1 MKRDYYEILGV
12 KKSATSDEVKKA
24 YRKLAMK
31 YHPDRNPDN
40 KEAEEKF
47 KEATEAYEVLSDQ
60 GKRQKYDQFGHA
72 GMGSSDYSQYS
83 NFSDIF
89 ENFGDI
95 FEGIFG
101 QAAGHKRGRKKSGP
115 APAQGHDLSQRVD
128 ITLQEAYTG
137 TKKELKIYHYQ
148 PCENCKSTGCKEG
161 SKPTECATCKG
172 MGNIHYQQGFF
183 AYSQPCSSCYGQ
195 GFKISSPC
203 SECRGQSRVQKHE
216 KLNIT
221 IPAGIYQNAELRVSG
236 KGDAGIFGGSAGDL
250 YLVVNITPNSKFYR
264 RENDLVTTLHLT
276 YPQLVLGCQV
286 EIENIDGSRETIK
299 VPKGCP
305 VGKEIVVPS
314 KGFELLHNKGRGSLV
329 IITNCDIPTKLN
341 EETKKSLL
349 DYAEKL
355 GNNSS
360 SSSEGGISGFFKRF
374 LG

>member
-12 KKSATSDEVKKA
+12 VKSASVEEVKKA

-60 GKRQKYDQFGHA
+60 EKRKKYDQFGHA
-72 GMGSSDYSQYS
+72 GMGSGDYGHYSD
-83 NFSDIF
+83 FSDIF

-101 QAAGHKRGRKKSGP
+101 QANGQRRGRKKGGP
-115 APAQGHDLSQRVD
+115 APQQGHNLSQNVE
-128 ITLQEAYTG
+128 ISLQEAYSG
-137 TKKELKIYHYQ
+137 TKKEVKVYHYQ
-148 PCENCKSTGCKEG
+148 PCEDCKGSGCKNG
-161 SKPTECATCKG
+161 TKPSECSTCKG

-203 SECRGQSRVQKHE
+203 DSCRGQSRVQKHE

-221 IPAGIYQNAELRVSG
+221 IPAGIYQNAELRVTG
-236 KGDAGIFGGSAGDL
+236 KGDAGVFGGPAGDL
-250 YLVVNITPNSKFYR
+250 YLVINIVSHAKFHR
-264 RENDLVTTLHLT
+264 RENDLVTTLNLT

-286 EIENIDGSRETIK
+286 EIENIDGTRETIK
-299 VPKGCP
+299 VAKGCP
-305 VGKEIVVPS
+305 VGKEIVILG
-314 KGFELLHNKGRGSLV
+314 KGFSMLHSRGKGNL
-329 IITNCDIPTKLN
+329 IIIANCDIPTKLT
-341 EETKKSLL
+341 EDAKKVLL
-349 DYAEKL
+349 EYAEKL
-355 GNNSS
+355 GDAEPSS
-360 SSSEGGISGFFKRF
+360 ANGGISGFFKRF

>member
-1 MKRDYYEILGV
+1 MKRDYYEIFGV
-12 KKSATSDEVKKA
+12 EKSASADEIKKA

-40 KEAEEKF
+40 KEAEDKF

-60 GKRQKYDQFGHA
+60 AKRQKYDQLGHA
-72 GMGSSDYSQYS
+72 GMGAGDYGQYS
-83 NFSDIF
+83 DFGDIF

-101 QAAGHKRGRKKSGP
+101 QGGGQRRARKKSGP
-115 APAQGHDLSQRVD
+115 TPQQGHNLSQRAD
-128 ITLQEAYTG
+128 ISLQEAYTG
-137 TKKELKIYHYQ
+137 IKKEIKIYHYQ
-148 PCENCKSTGCKEG
+148 PCEGCKG
-161 SKPTECATCKG
+161 SGCKKGTKPSACATCKG

-183 AYSQPCSSCYGQ
+183 AYTQPCTSCYGQ
-195 GFKISSPC
+195 GFKIASPC

-236 KGDAGIFGGSAGDL
+236 KGDAGIFGGPSGDL
-250 YLVVNITPNSKFYR
+250 YLVINIASHQKFNR
-264 RENDLVTTLHLT
+264 RENDLVTTLNLT

-286 EIENIDGSRETIK
+286 EIENIDGTRETIK
-299 VPKGCP
+299 VSKGCP
-305 VGKEIVVPS
+305 VGKEILVPG
-314 KGFELLHNKGRGSLV
+314 KGFAMLHSKGRGNLA
-329 IITNCDIPTKLN
+329 IITNCDIPVKLN
-341 EETKKSLL
+341 EETKKVLL

-355 GNNSS
+355 GDARASS
-360 SSSEGGISGFFKRF
+360 STGGISGFFKRF